1 MNNISKQ
8 RIESD
13 DTTTHVL
20 TENWKAGVKAVEW
33 VRDDI
38 EQAITDEEDTTI
50 DPVFLAVY

>member
-1 MNNISKQ
+1 MNNISRQ